1 MGNPLALRAN
11 LFKAAYGDPG
21 GIFDL
26 YKKAWLGS
34 ESGCSGDGCPFL
46 APLANM
52 LGGKGPIGGLLG
64 NIMSTY
70 LQQLQRIIAQAMG
83 NR

>member
-1 MGNPLALRAN
+1 MRAS
-11 LFKAAYGDPG
+11 LFEAAYG

-34 ESGCSGDGCPFL
+34 ESGCSGEGCPFL
-46 APLANM
+46 APLARM
-52 LGGKGPIGGLLG
+52 LGGRGPVGGLLG
-64 NIMSTY
+64 NVMSTY
-70 LQQLQRIIAQAMG
+70 LQQLQGIIAQALG